1 MSVTGHGN
9 RPTVL
14 TLMAAACAL
23 LVVGASVGFT
33 SSTDDAREPV
43 RRGASPFA
51 TPAKA
56 LDVVPASSPVGS
68 ALGTS
73 RRLYRSAPVVV
84 VAPSAD
90 PAAQGLAARAAEQ
103 LRAPMLLDG
112 PDTAEEIARLQARRV
127 LAVGAVRK
135 LSDSVAVGA
144 TSSAVD
150 AAVESARRAHRV
162 PSPQANDVIVLTR
175 SVTANLAAVTTARNA
190 GATVLPVPDA
200 DPRSAPR
207 AAQVLRDRPRT
218 PVIAL
223 GTPFA
228 RSLGYTLSVV
238 RDGATQPGG
247 GYLLFRNRHLV
258 ALYGHPGSAALG
270 VLGEQGVTKSV
281 RRAKVVASRYAR
293 YTDRPVVPT
302 FELIAT
308 IASAGAGR
316 DKDYSAEAS
325 VKTLR
330 PWVDAARKAGMYVIL
345 DLQPGRSDFLKQA
358 KRYRSLLRE
367 PHVGLALD
375 PEWRLKK
382 EQKPLQQ
389 IGSVSIGEVNRTS
402 DWLARLTRKY
412 RLPQKAFV
420 LHQFST
426 SMIRNRSR
434 LVTTHPELATV
445 VHVDGQGTQGEK
457 MGTWKAI
464 RRGLPDGVAF
474 GWKNFYDEDKPIR
487 SPRKTWAVRPRPDLI
502 TYQ

>member
-1 MSVTGHGN
+1 MSVSGRGN
-9 RPTVL
+9 RPTKL
-14 TLMAAACAL
+14 TLVAVVCAA
-23 LVVGASVGFT
+23 LVVGASVGFA

-43 RRGASPFA
+43 RRGVSPFT
-51 TPAKA
+51 TPEKA
-56 LDVVPASSPVGS
+56 LDVVPAATPAES
-68 ALGTS
+68 ALATS
-73 RRLYRSAPVVV
+73 RRLFRRAPVVV
-84 VAPSAD
+84 VAPAQDPSA
-90 PAAQGLAARAAEQ
+90 QRLAARAAER
-103 LRAPMLLDG
+103 LRVPMLLDG
-112 PDTAEEIARLQARRV
+112 TDPSDEARRLHARDV
-127 LAVGAVRK
+127 ISVG
-135 LSDSVAVGA
+135 STA
-144 TSSAVD
+144 TPATRTAVD
-150 AAVESARRAHRV
+150 AAVSKAQRTHRV
-162 PSPQANDVIVLTR
+162 PAAEANDVIVLTR

-200 DPRSAPR
+200 DPRTAPR
-207 AAQVLRDRPRT
+207 AARVLRDRPRT

-228 RSLGYTLSVV
+228 RHLDYTLDVV
-238 RDGATQPGG
+238 RRGATQPGG

-270 VLGEQGVTKSV
+270 VLGEQGITKSV
-281 RRAKVVASRYAR
+281 RRAKVVASRYSR
-293 YTDRPVVPT
+293 YTQRPVVPT
-302 FELIAT
+302 FEIIAT
-308 IASAGAGR
+308 IASAGAGG

-325 VKTLR
+325 VRTLR
-330 PWVDAARKAGMYVIL
+330 PWVTAARKAGMYVIL
-345 DLQPGRSDFLKQA
+345 DLQPGRSDFLTQA
-358 KRYRSLLRE
+358 KRYRSLLRQ

-382 EQKPLQQ
+382 RQKPLQQ
-389 IGSVSIGEVNRTS
+389 IGSVSVAEVNRTS

-426 SMIRNRSR
+426 SMIRNRAR
-434 LVTTHPELATV
+434 LVTSHPELATV

-457 MGTWKAI
+457 LGTWRAI
-464 RRGLPDGVAF
+464 RRGLPAGVAL